1 MDYTKEQIR
10 IGTLIKGN
18 ARTADYLQ
26 GIWRHG
32 FESFQI
38 AFGGGIP
45 EDVGL
50 QRLADEIRPILEES
64 GAVISSLG
72 VYGNSL
78 AENEAGERIRRDWE
92 RLIDNAGLFGVDVI
106 AGFAGRV
113 TGKPVPDSIGRFEEV
128 FTPLAERA
136 AGKGLRIAF
145 ENCPMGGN
153 WETGDH
159 NIAFNPDA
167 WELMFDAVPAE
178 NLGLEWEPCHQMCQL
193 IDPLP
198 QLREW
203 VGRVFHVH
211 GKDASVHHDAVARR
225 GIHSKDW
232 FAFHR
237 HPGFG
242 DSNWTDIVSEL
253 RHGGFSGSID
263 IEGWHDRVYSG
274 ALEMTGQVR
283 ALHYLRDCRASF
295 VPNPEAM

>member
-1 MDYTKEQIR
+1 MTSLPLTLPVVCQPGDSVVAGSVNGEQPVTVR
-10 IGTLIKGN
+10 VTH
-18 ARTADYLQ
+18 AVQQSAV
-26 GIWRHG
+26 
-32 FESFQI
+32 S
-38 AFGGGIP
+38 
-45 EDVGL
+45 
-50 QRLADEIRPILEES
+50 EIRQLVERGLEQ
-64 GAVISSLG
+64 
-72 VYGNSL
+72 
-78 AENEAGERIRRDWE
+78 RP
-92 RLIDNAGLFGVDVI
+92 
-106 AGFAGRV
+106 RV
-113 TGKPVPDSIGRFEEV
+113 AL
-128 FTPLAERA
+128 LAERA